1 MEWAEVASIALPRF
15 VFTGPQTSRK
25 RAWTVADTGMLAAML
40 RRFENQI
47 SLFPNAAFEEEDGEL
62 VLVVQGDAD
71 NIRFSRSQTGNRR
84 IPLKAAC
91 MSANDWRYGHSYG
104 TGGSS
109 FRTRGAGLR
118 IKLGER
124 TRKVREGKED
134 ATAAAA

>member
-1 MEWAEVASIALPRF
+1 M
-15 VFTGPQTSRK
+15 
-25 RAWTVADTGMLAAML
+25 
-40 RRFENQI
+40 
-47 SLFPNAAFEEEDGEL
+47 
-62 VLVVQGDAD
+62 LVVQGDAD

-124 TRKVREGKED
+124 QGSPRGEGGRDGGCGVAGKWLSLELGSGEEALQLESVDYQLLGSAVVRETFPHKWAPTGRDMTGADKP
-134 ATAAAA
+134 A